1 MRIYTYSHNVSERG
15 VKIMLYVEEKISV
28 NLRVKRAERQLTLER
43 LSAIIGVSRKT
54 LSLVEKGEK
63 KKLNAKT
70 YQKVVNWLID

>member
-15 VKIMLYVEEKISV
+15 VEIMLYVEEKISV